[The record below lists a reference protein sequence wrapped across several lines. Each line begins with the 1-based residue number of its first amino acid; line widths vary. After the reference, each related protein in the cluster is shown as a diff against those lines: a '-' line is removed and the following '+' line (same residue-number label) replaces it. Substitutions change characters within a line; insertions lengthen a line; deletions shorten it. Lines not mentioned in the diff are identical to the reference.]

1 MLIFGVDRP
10 KFNKV
15 CYRTSILISAILLVN
30 LGKLSES
37 NTDTALAQENIPVT
51 GSGDAQLQPI
61 LQSLTEFM
69 RHRCVGAAVLGVSIK
84 GKPVG
89 VWGLGRMKGRPT
101 NNWNPACG
109 DDMQAPLAPI
119 VPANTPMRMGS
130 ISKPVTFAMVRWA
143 LKKAARDRANLE
155 LTDDQIEGM
164 KLFDPQHYPPLIPG
178 SNKQYP
184 VAIIPQNL
192 HAVFSGKV
200 KFPVAVKDKNCADLN
215 TGFADKQWQN
225 VTLGHLLSH
234 RSGLQRSAPRY
245 GEDMTANLP
254 VLRNLK
260 TPADFSAQEQL
271 LVSEWGSKSIDSAK
285 KQLGIS
291 ASGGYFLPSPTL
303 AEAMVVL
310 AGRCLQ
316 NPIGQYHYSN
326 TSPALPTII
335 LQQLVASGRYAA
347 QMGKPDTHQG
357 SALEVFFKTEL
368 GIPTAA
374 FQGIF
379 MSQGVEN
386 RGDREPEKRHWNGK
400 NYYGQGWDLKRP
412 HCIWKGNSCDF
423 SSWINPKPGTI
434 NWSWNLNQV
443 PFSSRSTDLSPG
455 TGSLAAEAGVFLKF
469 MSQYWVGGYEN
480 NPRIGE
486 QRNNVW
492 HRYTAHNGAFDG
504 THAWAIQLG
513 GNNNP
518 KEWKLPPVDDK
529 GRILDDFSKLTMYSG
544 VLPDGVDIFVAVNQ
558 NSDRKCVEAKS
569 YNCGEAYGMLN
580 NFILY
585 GVSRVNW
592 GAKGDLKTFSP
603 SF

>member
-1 MLIFGVDRP
+1 MLRFAGDRP
-10 KFNKV
+10 KS
-15 CYRTSILISAILLVN
+15 YRLFYTTSILISAILLVGV
-30 LGKLSES
+30 GKFSES
-37 NTDTALAQENIPVT
+37 NNNIALAEESIPVS

-61 LQSLTEFM
+61 VQSLTEFM
-69 RHRCVGAAVLGVSIK
+69 RHRCVGAAVLGVSVK

-89 VWGLGRMKGRPT
+89 VWGLGRMKGRST
-101 NNWNPACG
+101 NNSNPACG
-109 DDMQAPLAPI
+109 DEMEAPLSAI
-119 VPANTPMRMGS
+119 VPADTPMRIGS

-143 LKKAARDRANLE
+143 LKQTARDRANLE

-178 SNKQYP
+178 LNKQYP
-184 VAIIPQNL
+184 IAIIPEKL

-200 KFPVAVKDKNCADLN
+200 KFPVAIKDSNCGNLN
-215 TGFADKQWQN
+215 SGFADKQWQN
-225 VTLGHLLSH
+225 VTLGNLLSH

-260 TPADFSAQEQL
+260 TPADFKSQEQL
-271 LVSEWGSKSIDSAK
+271 LVNEWGNKSVSSAK
-285 KQLGIS
+285 NQLGIS
-291 ASGGYFLPSPTL
+291 ANAGYFLPSGTL
-303 AEAMVVL
+303 EETMMVL

-316 NPIGQYHYSN
+316 YPLGQYHYSN
-326 TSPALPTII
+326 TSPAFPTII
-335 LQQLVASGRYAA
+335 LQQLVASGRFAA
-347 QMGKPDTHQG
+347 KMGKLETHQG
-357 SALEVFFKTEL
+357 SALEVFFKNEL
-368 GIPTAA
+368 GISTTATT
-374 FQGIF
+374 GIF

-386 RGDREPEKRHWNGK
+386 FGDREPEKRHWNKK
-400 NYYGQGWDLKRP
+400 NYYGKGWDLKRP
-412 HCIWKGNSCDF
+412 HCIWNGNFCDF

-434 NWSWNLNQV
+434 NWSWNLSQV
-443 PFSSRSTDLSPG
+443 PFARRSTDLSPG

-486 QRNNVW
+486 RRNNVW
-492 HRYTAHNGAFDG
+492 NRYTAHNGALDG
-504 THAWAIQLG
+504 TEAWAIQLG

-529 GRILDDFSKLTMYSG
+529 GRILDDFANLQMYAG

-558 NSDRKCVEAKS
+558 RADKKCVEAKG
-569 YNCGEAYGMLN
+569 YNCGDAYGLLN

-585 GVSRVNW
+585 GASRVNW
-592 GAKGDLKTFSP
+592 NMVAPTAVVK
-603 SF
+603 

>member
-1 MLIFGVDRP
+1 MMKVAGNRP
-10 KFNKV
+10 KSHRLL
-15 CYRTSILISAILLVN
+15 YTTSILISAILLIG
-30 LGKLSES
+30 LGKFSES
-37 NTDTALAQENIPVT
+37 NNSIALAEENIPIS

-61 LQSLTEFM
+61 LQSLTTFM
-69 RHRCVGAAVLGVSIK
+69 RHRCIGAAVLGVSVK

-143 LKKAARDRANLE
+143 LKKVARDRANLE

-178 SNKQYP
+178 LNKQYP
-184 VAIIPQNL
+184 VPIIPQNL

-200 KFPVAVKDKNCADLN
+200 KFSVPIKDKNCADLN

-245 GEDMTANLP
+245 GEDITANLP

-260 TPADFSAQEQL
+260 TPTNFASQEQL
-271 LVSEWGSKSIDSAK
+271 LVNEWGSKSVNLAK
-285 KQLGIS
+285 DKLGIA

-303 AEAMVVL
+303 TETMQVL

-316 NPIGQYHYSN
+316 YPLGQYHYSN
-326 TSPALPTII
+326 TSPAFPTII
-335 LQQLVASGRYAA
+335 LQQLIASGRYAA

-379 MSQGVEN
+379 MSQGVEIT
-386 RGDREPEKRHWNGK
+386 GDREPEKRHWNGK

-434 NWSWNLNQV
+434 NWSWNLSQV
-443 PFSSRSTDLSPG
+443 PFSSRSTGLSPG
-455 TGSLAAEAGVFLKF
+455 TGSLAAEAEVFLKF
-469 MSQYWVGGYEN
+469 MSEYWVSGYEN

-486 QRNNVW
+486 KRNNVW
-492 HRYTAHNGAFDG
+492 NQYTTHNGSLDG

-518 KEWKLPPVDDK
+518 KEWKLPPVDDR
-529 GRILDDFSKLTMYSG
+529 GQILDDVSKLMMYSG
-544 VLPDGVDIFVAVNQ
+544 NLPDGVDIFVAVNQ
-558 NSDRKCVEAKS
+558 RADNKCVEAKN
-569 YNCGEAYGMLN
+569 YDCGDAYGLLD

-585 GVSRVNW
+585 GVSQVNW
-592 GAKGDLKTFSP
+592 GAIER
-603 SF
+603 

>member
-1 MLIFGVDRP
+1 MMKIAGNQP
-10 KFNKV
+10 KFNRV
-15 CYRTSILISAILLVN
+15 FYTNLTLISALL
-30 LGKLSES
+30 LGVWGQVFQS
-37 NTDTALAQENIPVT
+37 NISTALAEENIPVS

-89 VWGLGRMKGRPT
+89 VWGLGRMKGRST
-101 NNWNPACG
+101 NNANPACG
-109 DDMQAPLAPI
+109 DDMQAPLSAL
-119 VPANTPMRMGS
+119 VPADTPMRMGS

-143 LKKAARDRANLE
+143 LKQTARDRAGLE
-155 LTDDQIEGM
+155 LTDEQIEGM

-178 SNKQYP
+178 LNKPYP
-184 VAIIPQNL
+184 VAIIPEKL

-200 KFPVAVKDKNCADLN
+200 KFPVAIKDSNCANLN
-215 TGFADKQWQN
+215 SGFADKQWQN

-245 GEDMTANLP
+245 GEDLTANLS

-260 TPADFSAQEQL
+260 TPADFKSQEQL
-271 LVSEWGSKSIDSAK
+271 LVNEWGKKAISTAK
-285 KQLGIS
+285 NQLGIS
-291 ASGGYFLPSPTL
+291 ANSGYFLPSPNLEET
-303 AEAMVVL
+303 MMVL

-316 NPIGQYHYSN
+316 YPLGQYHYSN
-326 TSPALPTII
+326 TSPAFPTII
-335 LQQLVASGRYAA
+335 LQQLLASGRYAA
-347 QMGKPDTHQG
+347 KTGKLETHQG

-368 GIPTAA
+368 GIPTTAT
-374 FQGIF
+374 QGIF
-379 MSQGVEN
+379 MSQGVEI
-386 RGDREPEKRHWNGK
+386 RGDREPEKRHWNGQ
-400 NYYGQGWDLKRP
+400 NYYGKGWDVKRP

-423 SSWINPKPGTI
+423 SSWINPQPGTI
-434 NWSWNLNQV
+434 NWSWNLSPV

-486 QRNNVW
+486 KRNNVW
-492 HRYTAHNGAFDG
+492 NRYTAHNGALDG

-518 KEWKLPPVDDK
+518 KEWKLPPIDEK
-529 GRILDDFSKLTMYSG
+529 GRILDDFANLKMYAG
-544 VLPDGVDIFVAVNQ
+544 NLPDGVDIFVAVNQ
-558 NSDRKCVEAKS
+558 NSDRKCVEAKG
-569 YNCGEAYGMLN
+569 YNCRDAYGMLN

-585 GVSRVNW
+585 GTSQVNW
-592 GAKGDLKTFSP
+592 GAIGP
-603 SF
+603 